1 MPELPLY
8 LIGWIFLTLSIIAI
22 IAGSLVIIA
31 LHRAS
36 ELEKRILS
44 QTVFGDMLL
53 FGIWLLGLMGSIGL
67 LLGKAWA
74 VLPLQFLCLVLIP
87 LTLISAANR
96 LVALKRDSVQPF
108 NWFNAISG
116 AAVVVVP
123 VVLIC
128 AAAIVT
134 LRNPAT
140 MQALG
145 S

>member
-8 LIGWIFLTLSIIAI
+8 LIGWIFLAFSIIAL
-22 IAGSLVIIA
+22 IAGSLMIIA

-36 ELEKRILS
+36 EFEKHILS
-44 QTVFGDMLL
+44 RTVFADMLL
-53 FGIWLLGLMGSIGL
+53 FGIWILGLVSSIGL

-74 VLPLQFLCLVLIP
+74 VLPLQFFCLVLIP
-87 LTLISAANR
+87 LTIISAANR
-96 LVALKRDSVQPF
+96 LVALKRDSVQAV
-108 NWFNAISG
+108 NWVNALSG
-116 AAVVVVP
+116 AAVLVVP

-140 MQALG
+140 LQALG

>member
-1 MPELPLY
+1 MPALPLE
-8 LIGWIFLTLSIIAI
+8 LIGWIFLVLSVTAI

-44 QTVFGDMLL
+44 RTVFSDMLL
-53 FGIWLLGLMGSIGL
+53 FGIWILGLVGSAGL

-74 VLPLQFLCLVLIP
+74 VLPLQFFCLVLIP

-96 LVALKRDSVQPF
+96 LVALKREGVEPF
-108 NWFNAISG
+108 SWFNAISG

-123 VVLIC
+123 VVLLC

-140 MQALG
+140 LQALG

>member
-22 IAGSLVIIA
+22 LAGSWVIIA
-31 LHRAS
+31 LHRSSA
-36 ELEKRILS
+36 LEKRILS
-44 QTVFGDMLL
+44 ATVFSDMLM
-53 FGIWLLGLMGSIGL
+53 FGIWILGLVGSIGL

-74 VLPLQFLCLVLIP
+74 VLPLQFFCVVLIP

-96 LVALKRDSVQPF
+96 LVAFKRESAAPV

-116 AAVVVVP
+116 AAVVVLP

-128 AAAIVT
+128 AATIIT

-140 MQALG
+140 LRALG

>member
-1 MPELPLY
+1 MPALPLD
-8 LIGWIFLTLSIIAI
+8 LIGWIFLVLSITAI

-44 QTVFGDMLL
+44 RTVFSDMLL
-53 FGIWLLGLMGSIGL
+53 FGIWILGLVGSTGL

-74 VLPLQFLCLVLIP
+74 VLPLQFFCLVLIP
-87 LTLISAANR
+87 LTVISAANR
-96 LVALKRDSVQPF
+96 LVALKRESVEPF
-108 NWFNAISG
+108 SWFNAISG

-134 LRNPAT
+134 LRSPAT
-140 MQALG
+140 LQALG

>member
-8 LIGWIFLTLSIIAI
+8 LIGWIILVLSVTAI

-31 LHRAS
+31 LHRAN
-36 ELEKRILS
+36 ELEKRMLS
-44 QTVFGDMLL
+44 HTVLSDMLL
-53 FGIWLLGLMGSIGL
+53 FGIWLLGLVGSVGL

-74 VLPLQFLCLVLIP
+74 VLPLQFFCLVLIP
-87 LTLISAANR
+87 LTIISAANR
-96 LVALKRDSVQPF
+96 LVALKRDSGQTF
-108 NWFNAISG
+108 SWFNAISG

-128 AAAIVT
+128 AATIVT

-140 MQALG
+140 LQALG

>member
-8 LIGWIFLTLSIIAI
+8 LIGWIFLTLSIVAI

-36 ELEKRILS
+36 ELQKRILS
-44 QTVFGDMLL
+44 HTVFSDMLL
-53 FGIWLLGLMGSIGL
+53 FGIWILGLVGSTGL

-74 VLPLQFLCLVLIP
+74 VLPLQFFCLVLIP
-87 LTLISAANR
+87 LTIISAANR
-96 LVALKRDSVQPF
+96 LVALKRDSTGPV
-108 NWFNAISG
+108 NWPNAISG

-134 LRNPAT
+134 LRNPAAL
-140 MQALG
+140 QALG
-145 S
+145 G

>member
-1 MPELPLY
+1 MPELPLP
-8 LIGWIFLTLSIIAI
+8 LIGWIFLVLSLIAI
-22 IAGSLVIIA
+22 LAGSWVIIA

-44 QTVFGDMLL
+44 STVFSDILL
-53 FGIWLLGLMGSIGL
+53 FGIWILGLVGSIGL
-67 LLGKAWA
+67 LLGKSWA
-74 VLPLQFLCLVLIP
+74 VLPLQFFCVVLIP
-87 LTLISAANR
+87 LTIISAANR
-96 LVALKRDSVQPF
+96 LVAFKRDSAGPV

-128 AAAIVT
+128 AAAIMT
-134 LRNPAT
+134 LRNPAAL
-140 MQALG
+140 QALG

>member
-1 MPELPLY
+1 MPALPLD
-8 LIGWIFLTLSIIAI
+8 LIGWIFLVLSITAI

-44 QTVFGDMLL
+44 RTVFSDMLL
-53 FGIWLLGLMGSIGL
+53 FGIWILGLVGSTGL

-74 VLPLQFLCLVLIP
+74 VLPLQFFCLVLIP

-96 LVALKRDSVQPF
+96 LVALKRESVEPF
-108 NWFNAISG
+108 SWLNAISG

-140 MQALG
+140 LQALG

>member
-1 MPELPLY
+1 MPALPLE
-8 LIGWIFLTLSIIAI
+8 LIGWIFLVLSITAI

-44 QTVFGDMLL
+44 RTVFSDMLL
-53 FGIWLLGLMGSIGL
+53 FGIWILGLVGSSGL

-74 VLPLQFLCLVLIP
+74 VLPLQFFCLVLIP

-96 LVALKRDSVQPF
+96 LVALKRETEGQV

-116 AAVVVVP
+116 AAVVVIP
-123 VVLIC
+123 VVLVC
-128 AAAIVT
+128 AAAVLT
-134 LRNPAT
+134 LRNPAAL
-140 MQALG
+140 QALG